1 VSAAEK
7 DVGPQRQ
14 ETELARLDSIL
25 AVEPQ
30 RIDVLI
36 GKAYL
41 LSGLGRREQALAC
54 MQRAVAL
61 APRDPGALNTRG
73 MVLEALGRHDE
84 ALADFE
90 QALEIQPDHADAINN
105 RGIYLARAGRF
116 EDALACYERSLAIA
130 PDQAQARYNRATALL
145 ALGHWLRG
153 FREFEIRWRIF
164 PIEAGRR
171 NRLKPVWLGE
181 RDVSGKT
188 ILLHHEQGYG
198 DALQFAR
205 YVALVMRLGARVI
218 VAVPKALST
227 LMATL
232 PGRPQIVV
240 EGDPIPPHDYCCSLM
255 SLPHVFCTTP
265 ESTPAEIPYLYANA
279 VTAKVWGG
287 RLGVPSRP
295 RVGLVWSGRR
305 YPPIN
310 YPRDMTLDMLR
321 PVLEVAADFV
331 CLQTDLT
338 DQERTQLAAI
348 PNVIRYG
355 DQFKDFADTAALI
368 ENLDLVIAV
377 DTAVAHLAGALG
389 KPVWVMNRYA
399 SCWRWMLKRPD
410 SPWYPQLRLF
420 RQSSL
425 GDWSPVVR
433 DVSAAAAGFS
443 AEYERNRRRSSVDP
457 HTLVTLLNAAL
468 AHHQGRRFAEAIDA
482 YRHVLTLEARQPEA
496 LHYLGVA
503 LAQIGDHEGA
513 LEPLS
518 LALQLIPNNTALH
531 NHHGNALAGLG
542 RHAEALASYE
552 HASSLDPN
560 FAEAHFN
567 RGVALTALEKV
578 ELALDSY
585 QRAIALDPTHARAHN
600 NLGNAFFHLDRHAE
614 ALGCYERATQ
624 VRADF
629 VDAWVNC
636 ANTLRRLG
644 RCEESCAAARTALE
658 LDPGCAE
665 AHSAFGAAAAGMGRH
680 AEALS
685 SYQQALQLKPA
696 LAEAVWNKSLL
707 ELSQG
712 RFREGWAGYEARWLV
727 KSLRLG
733 QRYTTPPWLGGES
746 LRDRVILLHA
756 EQGYGDSIQFCR
768 YAPLVAA
775 RGAKVLLGMPS
786 GLRALMASL
795 EGVDSVVTQAPVPGF
810 DFQCPLLSL
819 PLALGTELATIPANV
834 PYLHADR
841 IARESW
847 AARLGPRT
855 APRVGFAWAGS
866 PTHSNDANRSI
877 ALERLLPLRRFDVQC
892 VSLQKEIRATDLP
905 FLAGPAALCRLGE
918 ELTDFAATAA
928 LLSELDLVIT
938 VDTSIAHLAG
948 ALGRP
953 VWILLPYVA
962 DWRWLRE
969 REDSPWYPTARLFR
983 QTAPGDWGGV
993 IERVAGELSTFA
1005 RQWSGEALAAHPTNQ
1020 MPRNAQVSPYF
1031 AR

>member
-1 VSAAEK
+1 MNAAEK

-73 MVLEALGRHDE
+73 MVFDALGRHEE

-90 QALEIQPDHADAINN
+90 QALAIQPDHADAINN

-130 PDQAQARYNRATALL
+130 PEQVQTRYNRATTLL
-145 ALGHWLRG
+145 SLGHWLRG

-205 YVALVMRLGARVI
+205 YVVMVMRLGARVI

-240 EGDPIPPHDYCCSLM
+240 EGDPIPAHDYCCSLM

-265 ESTPAEIPYLYANA
+265 ESTPAEIPYLHADA
-279 VTAKVWGG
+279 AIVAMWAE
-287 RLGVPSRP
+287 RLGVSARP
-295 RVGLVWSGRR
+295 RIGLVWSGRR

-310 YPRDMTLDMLR
+310 YPRDMTLQMLL
-321 PVLEVAADFV
+321 PLLEVDADFV
-331 CLQTDLT
+331 CLQTDLSE
-338 DQERTQLAAI
+338 QERAQLAVS

-355 DQFKDFADTAALI
+355 DHFKDFAATAALI

-399 SCWRWMLKRPD
+399 SCWRWMMKRPD

-420 RQSSL
+420 RQTSL
-425 GDWSPVVR
+425 GDWSTVVH
-433 DVSAAAAGFS
+433 DVCAEAAAFS
-443 AEYERNRRRSSVDP
+443 AKHEVTRRRPHVDR
-457 HTLVTLLNAAL
+457 HMLMSLLNDAL
-468 AHHQGRRFAEAIDA
+468 AEHQARRLTQAVER
-482 YRHVLTLEARQPEA
+482 YRHVLTLEAQQPEA

-503 LAQIGDHEGA
+503 LAQLGEHEGA
-513 LEPLS
+513 LETLS
-518 LALQLIPNNTALH
+518 SALRVQPDNAALH
-531 NHHGNALAGLG
+531 NHHGNALTGLG
-542 RHAEALASYE
+542 RHEEALASYE
-552 HASSLDPN
+552 RASSLDPD
-560 FAEAHFN
+560 FAEAHYN

-578 ELALDSY
+578 ELALVSY
-585 QRAIALDPTHARAHN
+585 QRAISLDPTHASAHN
-600 NLGNAFFHLDRHAE
+600 NLGNAFFHFDRHAE
-614 ALGCYERATQ
+614 ALECYERATQ
-624 VRADF
+624 VRANF

-644 RCEESCAAARTALE
+644 RCEEACVAARAALQ
-658 LDPGCAE
+658 LDPESSE
-665 AHSAFGAAAAGMGRH
+665 AHSALGATMAGMGRH
-680 AEALS
+680 DEALS
-685 SYQQALQLKPA
+685 SYQRALQLKPT
-696 LAEAVWNKSLL
+696 LAEAVWNKALL

-712 RFREGWAGYEARWLV
+712 RLREGWLNYEARWLV

-733 QRYTTPPWLGGES
+733 QRYFQRAWLGGES
-746 LRDRVILLHA
+746 LQGHVILLHA

-775 RGAKVLLGMPS
+775 RGAKVLLGMPG
-786 GLRALMASL
+786 GLRTLMGSL
-795 EGVDSVVTQAPVPGF
+795 EGVDSVVTQAPVPEF
-810 DFQCPLLSL
+810 DFHCPLLSL
-819 PLALGTELATIPANV
+819 PLAFGTELATIPAKV

-841 IARESW
+841 AARESW
-847 AARLGPRT
+847 ASRLGPRT
-855 APRVGFAWAGS
+855 ATRVGLSWAGS

-877 ALERLLPLRRFDVQC
+877 PLERLLPLARFDVQ
-892 VSLQKEIRATDLP
+892 
-905 FLAGPAALCRLGE
+905 
-918 ELTDFAATAA
+918 
-928 LLSELDLVIT
+928 
-938 VDTSIAHLAG
+938 
-948 ALGRP
+948 
-953 VWILLPYVA
+953 
-962 DWRWLRE
+962 
-969 REDSPWYPTARLFR
+969 
-983 QTAPGDWGGV
+983 
-993 IERVAGELSTFA
+993 
-1005 RQWSGEALAAHPTNQ
+1005 
-1020 MPRNAQVSPYF
+1020 
-1031 AR
+1031 